1 VKNVSTASNIQTKD
15 VAITHLLF
23 LMV

>member
-15 VAITHLLF
+15 VAIIHLIF